1 MKNMTLK
8 DFIDN
13 YILPNEDDKVA
24 LAYYRGEVDYD
35 FEYLMEKAQENGVI
49 LDIDSYGTE

>member
-1 MKNMTLK
+1 MNNMTLK

-24 LAYYRGEVDYD
+24 LAYYRGEI
-35 FEYLMEKAQENGVI
+35 EKETRTKKIKNI
-49 LDIDSYGTE
+49 